1 MRSMRSIYKQFAF
14 PLVAVLL
21 AMLMSQQFCFAQES
35 HSAVPEKG
43 SLTFTRELQ
52 FQLMQAVDRLEPYG
66 PSEKVEGV
74 IEFGGSV
81 TMQDLGKRW
90 SLGFKKFHP
99 NVEFLG
105 SANGSEMALQLL
117 AENPKLIVGVSRP
130 VDQSDLKLL
139 QKGKCK
145 EPVAITIGMEAMA
158 LYVHQSNPLQF
169 ISPESFNAIFAVAE
183 DGSSPNKKWG
193 EIGIEGALAGELI
206 ATYER
211 DSASGTQAFLTR
223 VLLSGVASAK
233 PFKVCSSNTEVC
245 QAIANDPK
253 GAGIADMNY
262 NVPNVRKVPVLVNN
276 QIVQATEEN
285 VLTGRYPLV
294 RPLVLVFDRSKSMED
309 GNLRESITRF
319 VLSRE
324 GQLAVMKS
332 GFFPV
337 DQDFAKHQIA
347 EVFGQQLR

>member
-1 MRSMRSIYKQFAF
+1 MD
-14 PLVAVLL
+14 
-21 AMLMSQQFCFAQES
+21 
-35 HSAVPEKG
+35 H
-43 SLTFTRELQ
+43 
-52 FQLMQAVDRLEPYG
+52 
-66 PSEKVEGV
+66 
-74 IEFGGSV
+74 
-81 TMQDLGKRW
+81 
-90 SLGFKKFHP
+90 
-99 NVEFLG
+99 
-105 SANGSEMALQLL
+105 
-117 AENPKLIVGVSRP
+117 
-130 VDQSDLKLL
+130 
-139 QKGKCK
+139 
-145 EPVAITIGMEAMA
+145 
-158 LYVHQSNPLQF
+158 
-169 ISPESFNAIFAVAE
+169 
-183 DGSSPNKKWG
+183 KKWG

-245 QAIANDPK
+245 RAIANDPK

-309 GNLRESITRF
+309 SNLRESITRF